1 MSNVR
6 GFFGIGI
13 EGGSKSM
20 NIGTLFRSA
29 NAFNAS
35 FVFAINPQYRQQVT
49 RKSDTS
55 NATQNVPFY
64 AFDSVAEM
72 LLPAGC
78 QLVGV
83 ELTEDAIE
91 LPSFRHPR
99 RAAYVLGPERGDLSP
114 AMLERCDHV
123 IKIPMSFCINVA
135 IAGAIVMYDRMISL
149 GRFAE
154 RPVKAGGP
162 TEELPQHTQGGP
174 VLRTM
179 KRYLADLPEP
189 DRRTFRD

>member
-1 MSNVR
+1 MSSVR
-6 GFFGIGI
+6 GYFGIGI

-35 FVFAINPQYRQQVT
+35 FVFAVNPQYRQKVT

-64 AFDSVAEM
+64 AFDSIGEM
-72 LLPAGC
+72 LLPADC
-78 QLVGV
+78 ALVGV
-83 ELTEDAIE
+83 ELTPDAVE

-114 AMLERCDHV
+114 EMLARCDHV

-154 RPVKAGGP
+154 RPVRAGGP
-162 TEELPQHTQGGP
+162 TEELEPHRQGGP

-179 KRYLADLPEP
+179 RDHLADLPGP
-189 DRRTFRD
+189 DRPPSRD